1 MKLRWICVLREL
13 GLEGWYILDVC
24 LDAGS
29 FSPFPPMVTCHFLCV
44 CVSEILCDV
53 CTSEERE
60 YSPCDYSSQLADF
73 RWPIMKENLNEQFIC
88 TWKWRL
94 YW

>member
-13 GLEGWYILDVC
+13 GSEGWYVLDVC

-29 FSPFPPMVTCHFLCV
+29 FSPLFHQWLPVIFL

-53 CTSEERE
+53 CIPEERE

-73 RWPIMKENLNEQFIC
+73 RWPITNCSFRFSFIC